1 MKKMYLAY
9 QVTFTMKEKSMKNIC
24 VIGLGSM
31 GMGMAKSLFRAGFN
45 VTGVDTQTKAVEQ
58 FQQFGGQAATSLADY
73 SNFDAVFLVV
83 LNEQQTLD
91 VLFGNE
97 GIAKQLQSNCI
108 VFGCATI
115 SPFGAKDIETQLKAL
130 APNVFYLDAPISGG
144 SEKSALGKLSI
155 LLSGHKDAQEQAR
168 PYLDAISEKCFPLG
182 NDVGTASA
190 MKAVNQLLA
199 GVHIAAMAEALVFAA
214 SQNIEPKLF
223 LETISQCAGT
233 SWMLENRAP
242 HIVEGDYTPK
252 RQINIW
258 PKDLGIVLDV
268 AKSAGFAT
276 PITAAALQQY
286 LAAVEMGLGGEDD
299 AAIAKV
305 YAHNA
310 GLELPKPKT

>member
-73 SNFDAVFLVV
+73 NNFDAVFLVV
-83 LNEQQTLD
+83 LNEQQTFD

-97 GIAKQLQSNCI
+97 GIAKRLQSDCI

-115 SPFGAKDIETQLKAL
+115 SPSGAKDIETQLKAQ

-155 LLSGHKDAQEQAR
+155 LLSGHKDAQEQAA

-252 RQINIW
+252 SSVNIW
-258 PKDLGIVLDV
+258 PKDLSIVKDI
-268 AKSAGFAT
+268 AEKSHVDIPLAL
-276 PITAAALQQY
+276 TA
-286 LAAVEMGLGGEDD
+286 LAQFMEASQNGLGNEDD
-299 AAIAKV
+299 AAVAKI
-305 YAHNA
+305 YAQKS
-310 GLELPKPKT
+310 GITLPS